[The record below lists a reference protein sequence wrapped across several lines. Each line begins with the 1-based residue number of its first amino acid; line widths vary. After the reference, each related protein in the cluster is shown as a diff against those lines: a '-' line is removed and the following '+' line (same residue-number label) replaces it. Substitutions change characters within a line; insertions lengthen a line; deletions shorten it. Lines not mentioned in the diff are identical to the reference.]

1 MVKEITS
8 ASEVISWDKVVIDF
22 YATWCGPCKRIA
34 PLFNEIAEKYPEIS
48 FYKVNVDEAAELS
61 ESFSIESLPTFVFFH
76 NGKITRRMEGANP
89 NELLSIVD
97 ALSEL
102 GRV

>member
-8 ASEVISWDKVVIDF
+8 ISEVPQEGKVVIDF
-22 YATWCGPCKRIA
+22 HATWCGPCKRIA
-34 PLFNEIAEKYPEIS
+34 PLFIEIAQKYPDIS
-48 FYKVNVDEAAELS
+48 FFKVDVDEAQELS
-61 ESFSIESLPTFVFFH
+61 EKFGIESLPTFVFMH